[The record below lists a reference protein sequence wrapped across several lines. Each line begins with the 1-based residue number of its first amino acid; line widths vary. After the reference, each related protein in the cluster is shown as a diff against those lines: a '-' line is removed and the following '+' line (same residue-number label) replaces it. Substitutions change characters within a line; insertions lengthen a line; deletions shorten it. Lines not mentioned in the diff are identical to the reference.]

1 MLTLSRFAAASH
13 VLVSPWGTE
22 GGFVDD
28 ALARL
33 GLRRNVAVAVPHAM
47 VAPHVV
53 ASSDL
58 LLTVAERIARVLA
71 PPLGLVIL
79 ASPPELGLTGF
90 TMSMRW
96 HERTHDDPARRW
108 VREVIV
114 AEASE
119 RSRAVTTGRGSG
131 A

>member
-1 MLTLSRFAAASH
+1 
-13 VLVSPWGTE
+13 
-22 GGFVDD
+22 VDD

-58 LLTVAERIARVLA
+58 LLTVAERIAGLLA
-71 PPLGLVIL
+71 PLLGLVVL
-79 ASPPELGLTGF
+79 PPPPELGLTGF
-90 TMSMRW
+90 RMSVLW

-108 VREVIV
+108 VRDVIV
-114 AEASE
+114 VEASE
-119 RSRAVTTGRGSG
+119 RSRRATTGRGGTRHSRPEI
-131 A
+131 